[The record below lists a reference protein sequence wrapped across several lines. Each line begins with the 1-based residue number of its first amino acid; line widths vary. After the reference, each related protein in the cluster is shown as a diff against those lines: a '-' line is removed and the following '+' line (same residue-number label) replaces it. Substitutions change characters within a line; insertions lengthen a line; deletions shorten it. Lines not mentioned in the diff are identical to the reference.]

1 MTRFVTARPR
11 SAPTVGRR
19 RAPSGLRGLA
29 WATAAAATLLA
40 ACSTVTPTPTPSE
53 VIELQGLWRVEP
65 DPGTAYG
72 AGGAT
77 TLRFGAEAAGTA
89 EFLNRSDAN
98 GITTCDGHVY
108 AALSEN
114 VVLLDGDHYL
124 ATAVGADRIDLER
137 EGASLMLTRV
147 TGAPPVEP
155 CAAAQAVELAR
166 LDVGVGSWSTLDA
179 FQSRLYFNVDDPGA
193 ALVSYDVTS
202 GVLGPLRT
210 YGGSHDHVV
219 AARSDDEF
227 YGHCACGNVTT
238 LQRFDIGTPTALAT
252 VTTTT
257 DLGVFMYI
265 RYGFFAGGSVVI
277 GGSAFDEPG
286 VNHVFTL
293 NADTLALQSQREVL
307 PDAGFQDMTSVN
319 GQLAVL
325 VGNSIVL
332 VRADGMAETTIAL
345 EGAVSSNP
353 RGLTAIGSTLYVLDR
368 AADGDALLYAVE
380 LP

>member
-1 MTRFVTARPR
+1 MIR
-11 SAPTVGRR
+11 SKEARR
-19 RAPSGLRGLA
+19 RGGPRGGRSVSALRGVA
-29 WATAAAATLLA
+29 WTAVAATLLV
-40 ACSTVTPTPTPSE
+40 ACSTPTSPPTSVE
-53 VIELQGLWRVEP
+53 VIELEGLWRVEP
-65 DPGTAYG
+65 DPGTSYG
-72 AGGAT
+72 AGGTT
-77 TLRFGAEAAGTA
+77 TLQFGAAAAGSA
-89 EFLNRSDAN
+89 QFLSRSDAN
-98 GITTCDGHVY
+98 GITTCADHIY

-114 VVLLDGDHYL
+114 VVLLDGEYYL
-124 ATAVGADRIDLER
+124 ATVVGADRIELDR
-137 EGASLMLTRV
+137 DGASLVLTRV
-147 TGAPPVEP
+147 SGAPPVAP
-155 CAAAQAVELAR
+155 CATAEAVELAR

-193 ALVSYDVTS
+193 AVVSYDVTS

-238 LQRFDIGTPTALAT
+238 LQRFDIGTPTPLASL
-252 VTTTT
+252 TTTT
-257 DLGVFMYI
+257 DLGVFMFI

-293 NADTLALQSQREVL
+293 NPDTLALQSQREVL
-307 PDAGFQDMTSVN
+307 PDAYFQDMTSLN

-325 VGNSIVL
+325 VDDSIVL
-332 VRADGMAETTIAL
+332 IAADGMAETTIAL
-345 EGAVSSNP
+345 EGALSSNP